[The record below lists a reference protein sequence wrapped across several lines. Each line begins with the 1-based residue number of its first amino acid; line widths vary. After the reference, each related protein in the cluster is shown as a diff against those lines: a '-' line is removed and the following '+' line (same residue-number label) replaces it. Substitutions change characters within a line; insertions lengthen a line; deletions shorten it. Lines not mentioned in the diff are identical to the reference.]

1 MRVGWRRTGEK
12 EGDVIS
18 PGMSLGSLQ
27 VGVKLG
33 DERSDFNYVLTVLLS
48 TALRNKSQNVVS
60 LLERSLERMFLSRP
74 NGSRISLPRWIPAGE
89 IFQRTPGSRN

>member
-1 MRVGWRRTGEK
+1 MREGWRRMGEK

-33 DERSDFNYVLTVLLS
+33 DERSDFNYELAALLS
-48 TALRNKSQNVVS
+48 IAFRINPKMSSVYWNRVWSECFFLHQTEVV
-60 LLERSLERMFLSRP
+60 FLSP
-74 NGSRISLPRWIPAGE
+74 VVPWW
-89 IFQRTPGSRN
+89 